1 MVADGLTKGSADR
14 SALAA
19 IMNGR
24 YDLEHKVHEY
34 REPKSSSADAA
45 ASSTPSM
52 RGSRGV
58 SDTSATAMLEGGS
71 IVDVLDVADV
81 LDVVDASRVMETFFV
96 NPYFKY
102 ALTWMIP
109 VTKRRGS

>member
-1 MVADGLTKGSADR
+1 
-14 SALAA
+14 
-19 IMNGR
+19 MNGR

-34 REPKSSSADAA
+34 REPTSSSADAA
-45 ASSTPSM
+45 ASSTPCM

-81 LDVVDASRVMETFFV
+81 LDVVGASRFV
-96 NPYFKY
+96 ENDFDPIYEKY
-102 ALTWMIP
+102 IFDHC
-109 VTKRRGS
+109 